1 VTTEPFGC
9 WAPHARRVELELG
22 RGDGA
27 RRVSCVS
34 GDRGWWSWPGPD
46 DGDAAEALRA
56 LGPTPEY
63 RFVLDGYALP
73 DPRSPWQPD
82 GVDGPS
88 RRDDPGAFPW
98 SDRSWRGFQL
108 PAAVVSELHVGTFT
122 PAGTFDGVVERL
134 DDLVELGVTAIELM
148 PVAEFP
154 GRRGWGY
161 DGVLLGAPHHAYGGP
176 DGLRRL
182 VDAAHARGIGVVL
195 DVVFNHLGPS
205 GNHLGRYGPYFTDTY
220 ATPWG
225 DAVNLDGPGS
235 DDVRRFICD
244 TALHWLRDHHID
256 GLRLDAVHAFHDHSA
271 VHLLEQLAEEV
282 DELAGHLGR
291 ELVLIAESDLNDP
304 RLVRSRDAGGHGLD
318 AAWSDDLHHAL
329 HAALTGERDGYYADF
344 GSLDDVVTAL
354 THVFVYSG
362 RWSEYRQRRH
372 GRPVGALPAH
382 RFLGYAQDHDQIGN
396 RARGERLVHLV
407 GPELA
412 AVAAAVVLCGPCT
425 PMLFQGEEW
434 GASAPFPYFTDHTDP
449 ALADAVR
456 EGRRREFAEF
466 GWDPA
471 DVPDPQDPA
480 TAASAVLDWDERTR
494 APHRELLDWHRSLI
508 ALRRAMPALTD
519 GRLDRVRARADDA
532 ERWLVMERG
541 PVMLVANLADVER
554 EVAVSAGRPPAQ
566 VLGSVDG
573 VAAGDGWARLP
584 PRATAVL
591 VAR

>member
-1 VTTEPFGC
+1 VTPFRC
-9 WAPHARRVELELG
+9 WAPYADHVELELG
-22 RGDGA
+22 RGESASRVPCVADG
-27 RRVSCVS
+27 
-34 GDRGWWSWPGPD
+34 RGWWSWPGSDAPD
-46 DGDAAEALRA
+46 AVFDA

-63 RFVLDGYALP
+63 RFVLDGDALP
-73 DPRSPWQPD
+73 DPRSTWQPD

-88 RRDDPGAFPW
+88 RRDDPGSFPW
-98 SDRSWRGFQL
+98 TDHGWSGFHL
-108 PAAVVSELHVGTFT
+108 PAAVLTELHVGTFT
-122 PAGTFDGVVERL
+122 PAGTFDGAIDRL
-134 DDLVELGVTAIELM
+134 DHLADLGVTAIELL

-161 DGVLLGAPHHAYGGP
+161 DGVLLAAPHHAYGGP

-205 GNHLGRYGPYFTDTY
+205 GNHLGRYGPYFTDAY

-225 DAVNLDGPGS
+225 DAMNLDGPGS
-235 DDVRRFICD
+235 DGVRRFICD

-256 GLRLDAVHAFHDHSA
+256 GLRLDAVHAFHDRSA

-291 ELVLIAESDLNDP
+291 PLVLIAESDLNDP
-304 RLVRSRDAGGHGLD
+304 RLVRSRDAGGYGLD

-344 GSLDDVVTAL
+344 GSLDDLVTAL
-354 THVFVYSG
+354 THVFVYAG
-362 RWSEYRQRRH
+362 RWSEHRQRHH
-372 GRPVGALPAH
+372 GRPVGGLPAH
-382 RFLGYAQDHDQIGN
+382 RFLGYAQNHDQIGN
-396 RARGERLVHLV
+396 RAHGERLVHLV

-412 AVAAAVVLCGPCT
+412 AVAAAVVLCGPST

-449 ALADAVR
+449 VLADAVR
-456 EGRRREFAEF
+456 EGRRREFAAF

-471 DVPDPQDPA
+471 DIPDPQDPA

-494 APHRELLDWHRSLI
+494 SPHRELLDWHRSLI
-508 ALRRAMPALTD
+508 ALRRSAPALTD
-519 GRLDRVRARADDA
+519 GRLDRVRAGADDG
-532 ERWLVMERG
+532 EGWLVMERG
-541 PVMLVANLADVER
+541 PVTVVANLADVER
-554 EVAVSAGRPPAQ
+554 EVAVAAGRPPVQ

-573 VAAGDGWARLP
+573 VAAGDGWVRLP
-584 PRATAVL
+584 PRAAAVV